1 MKHALIIFC
10 MVVLSACSTHRPQT
24 IQTPLTQNNGFDAAC
39 IGTPYP
45 TPELALAQPALNL
58 TAEQKTAS
66 HALIEQRESDAA
78 PLAEK
83 LERKQA
89 ALDHLFN
96 SATLNDD
103 TLALL
108 LTEIS
113 LLQTKLQYLYLGA
126 CIKQY
131 DLLTEQQRSLVQQ

>member
-1 MKHALIIFC
+1 VH
-10 MVVLSACSTHRPQT
+10 
-24 IQTPLTQNNGFDAAC
+24 TPLTQHTGFDVAC

-45 TPELALAQPALNL
+45 TPELALALPALNL
-58 TAEQKTAS
+58 TAEQKAAS
-66 HALIEQRESDAA
+66 QALIQQRESDAA
-78 PLAEK
+78 PLAEQ

-113 LLQTKLQYLYLGA
+113 LLQTKLNYLYLGA

-131 DLLTEQQRSLVQQ
+131 DVLTETQRRLVMP

>member
-1 MKHALIIFC
+1 MKRLLIVFC
-10 MVVLSACSTHRPQT
+10 MVMISACSTHRPQEVH
-24 IQTPLTQNNGFDAAC
+24 TPLKQNTGFDAAC

-45 TPELALAQPALNL
+45 TPEWTLAQKSLNL
-58 TAEQKTAS
+58 NVEQKSAS
-66 HALIEQRESDAA
+66 QALIQQRESDAS
-78 PLAEK
+78 PLADK

-131 DLLTEQQRSLVQQ
+131 DALTETQRRLVMP